1 MQKESLTKSTDY
13 SFVVPNDEN
22 AFDIRTVNK
31 DGSFCESD
39 AEDALIAHK
48 TPAPAIEPA
57 LEDVVA
63 RVDRIV
69 SYGSTIDEM
78 KEVAALLREER
89 IKPENRTVS
98 RKRQLD
104 NAFSKLLKAV
114 NRATVK

>member
-1 MQKESLTKSTDY
+1 MRIRRRRR
-13 SFVVPNDEN
+13 
-22 AFDIRTVNK
+22 FDCPQNT
-31 DGSFCESD
+31 
-39 AEDALIAHK
+39 
-48 TPAPAIEPA
+48 APAIEPA

>member
-1 MQKESLTKSTDY
+1 
-13 SFVVPNDEN
+13 
-22 AFDIRTVNK
+22 
-31 DGSFCESD
+31 
-39 AEDALIAHK
+39 LIAHK

-104 NAFSKLLKAV
+104 NAFKTFKSGKQGYREI
-114 NRATVK
+114 NCF